1 LEAVAS
7 VLEIIRFPQEA
18 PGRAQRT
25 GLTGV

>member
-1 LEAVAS
+1 LEAAAG

-25 GLTGV
+25 GSTGV